1 MEEIHDK
8 KVMVDF
14 HNITKEY
21 RLGQIGYGTLNKD
34 LQSWWARVRKK
45 TDPNLKLGRENRIAG
60 GSIFAL
66 QGIDLTV
73 YQGERVGIIGGNGA
87 GKSTLLKLISRVT
100 MPTEGSIDL
109 YGRVTSMLEV
119 GTGFHGEMTGKENVY
134 LNGAILGMNRREIDR
149 KLEEIID
156 FSEVRDFIDTP
167 VKRYSSGMYVKLA
180 FAVAAHLDS
189 EIVIMD
195 EVLAVGD
202 EAFQKKCIQKM
213 RDVAADEKRT
223 VLYVSHNM
231 ETVRALC
238 DRCIVMSEGRI
249 AYQGNT
255 DDAIGFYRTHLMS
268 ADRNRSDLGKIVRRD
283 KNLSG
288 LCRIQGIA
296 VISDSLS
303 DSEPL
308 RFQLR
313 LCAETKIHNAA
324 VRLIVSNSTGQI
336 IGMTSSDYFNMSE
349 GETWR
354 SFVMPTNSLG
364 TGEYICDIVVFSFDR
379 NVQVRH
385 DFLSK
390 VLPFT
395 TVQSQLYFGSKWLS
409 QKWGNV
415 VFPKIDI
422 EEMGNGE
429 TG

>member
-268 ADRNRSDLGKIVRRD
+268 ADRNRSDLGKSVRRD

>member
-1 MEEIHDK
+1 M
-8 KVMVDF
+8 F
-14 HNITKEY
+14 
-21 RLGQIGYGTLNKD
+21 
-34 LQSWWARVRKK
+34 
-45 TDPNLKLGRENRIAG
+45 
-60 GSIFAL
+60 
-66 QGIDLTV
+66 
-73 YQGERVGIIGGNGA
+73 
-87 GKSTLLKLISRVT
+87 
-100 MPTEGSIDL
+100 
-109 YGRVTSMLEV
+109 
-119 GTGFHGEMTGKENVY
+119 
-134 LNGAILGMNRREIDR
+134 
-149 KLEEIID
+149 
-156 FSEVRDFIDTP
+156 
-167 VKRYSSGMYVKLA
+167 
-180 FAVAAHLDS
+180 
-189 EIVIMD
+189 
-195 EVLAVGD
+195 
-202 EAFQKKCIQKM
+202 
-213 RDVAADEKRT
+213 
-223 VLYVSHNM
+223 
-231 ETVRALC
+231 
-238 DRCIVMSEGRI
+238 
-249 AYQGNT
+249 
-255 DDAIGFYRTHLMS
+255 
-268 ADRNRSDLGKIVRRD
+268 
-283 KNLSG
+283 
-288 LCRIQGIA
+288 IQGIA